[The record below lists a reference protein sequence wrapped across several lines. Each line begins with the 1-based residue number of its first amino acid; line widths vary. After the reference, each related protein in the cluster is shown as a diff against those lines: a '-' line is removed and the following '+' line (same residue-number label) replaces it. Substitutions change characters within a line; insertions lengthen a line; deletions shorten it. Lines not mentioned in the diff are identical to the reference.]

1 MRVLGTLILSLAVAL
16 PIVAQHDPAPAAP
29 PTTTPDLG
37 LGTLHWPVSTR
48 NHEAQE
54 FFDQGMKYLYAFN
67 HEMAIKSFRRATEL
81 DPDLA
86 MGYWGI
92 ALALGPN
99 INFDVDPDHEKQ
111 AYDAE
116 QQALAHEA
124 HAMAEEH
131 DLIEALSKRYTNDSN
146 ADLKKLAADYSH
158 AMGEVS
164 KKYPADDNV
173 ATLYAESIMDL
184 RPWKF
189 WTHDGKPAEGTEE
202 IVAVLESVLRRNPR
216 HIGANHYYIHA
227 VESSPHPERAL
238 PSARRLSSL
247 SPAAG
252 HLVHMPAHIYQRTG
266 NYAGAA
272 NANVEAANADRAYIK
287 RYGGEGFYASM
298 YYNHNLQFGS
308 ASFAMTGHFAEA
320 KAMADEM
327 ASNVAPMVKDMQMLE
342 SIDAAPVLVLVR
354 FGRWL
359 DVVRAKPAEAGPLST
374 TMSHFARGVAFAQ
387 LGDVTGAESERKAF
401 VVARA
406 TLTDDPGVMQNS
418 PKAIGE
424 VAAYVLDGRIAMA
437 SGDRAAAIAAFT
449 KGVAAADALNYD
461 EPDDWFYPV
470 RESLGAALYR
480 DGGYAEAE
488 KVFREDL
495 ARNKKNPR
503 SLFGLAA
510 ALRKQKKD
518 ATEPSAALRKTWK
531 GAPIKIEDL

>member
-1 MRVLGTLILSLAVAL
+1 MRAIGTLIVSLAIAL
-16 PIVAQHDPAPAAP
+16 PILAQHDPTPTAPP
-29 PTTTPDLG
+29 PTTLDAG
-37 LGTLHWPVSTR
+37 LGTLHWPVSTK
-48 NHEAQE
+48 NHEAQQ

-67 HEMAIKSFRRATEL
+67 HEMAIRSFRRATEL

-86 MGYWGI
+86 MGYWGV

-116 QQALAHEA
+116 QQALAHAE
-124 HAMAEEH
+124 HAAEKEH
-131 DLIEALSKRYTNDSN
+131 DLINALAQRYTNDTS
-146 ADLKKLAADYSH
+146 ADLKKLSAEYSRG
-158 AMGEVS
+158 MGEVS
-164 KKYPADDNV
+164 KKYPADDDI

-227 VESSPHPERAL
+227 VESSPHPERAIA
-238 PSARRLSSL
+238 SARRLPSL
-247 SPAAG
+247 TPAAG

-272 NANVEAANADRAYIK
+272 KANVNAANADRAYIK
-287 RYGGEGFYASM
+287 RYGGEGFYAGM

-308 ASFAMTGHFAEA
+308 ASYAMTGQFAQS

-327 ASNVAPMVKDMQMLE
+327 ASNVAPMLKEMPMVE
-342 SIDAAPVLVLVR
+342 SIEAAPVLVLVR

-359 DVVRAKPAEAGPLST
+359 DIVRAKPVEVGPLST
-374 TMSHFARGVAFAQ
+374 TLSHFARGVAFAQ
-387 LGDVTGAESERKAF
+387 LGNVAGAESERKAF
-401 VVARA
+401 TAALA
-406 TLTDDPGVMQNS
+406 TLPDESFVYQNS

-437 SGDRAAAIAAFT
+437 VGDHAAAIAAFT
-449 KGVAAADALNYD
+449 KGVASADALNYD

-470 RESLGAALYR
+470 RESLGAALLR
-480 DGGYAEAE
+480 DGRYAEAE
-488 KVFREDL
+488 QTFRDDL
-495 ARNKKNPR
+495 ARNKRNPR
-503 SLFGLAA
+503 ALYGLAA
-510 ALRKQKKD
+510 ALRKQKK
-518 ATEPSAALRKTWK
+518 SAAGTSAELQKMWK
-531 GAPIKIEDL
+531 GAPLRIEDL